1 MDNMK
6 VWGYRRICFLLT
18 LLSCIHW
25 PCYVDA
31 AFTLDTSYLHNVVQ
45 QNAQKTWCFYPA
57 ANQATA
63 VSCGG
68 DFTTVSLV
76 HINTTTS
83 IGYYTPDNTRVG
95 GAEWAIPAANAGRV
109 TLCVSGRAGDGT
121 YLTGCM
127 FVSQDNSLPM
137 GSGCVIAIGQD
148 TVTDG
153 CYVPG
158 QAAYPTG
165 TPATSTATNPSSSH
179 RLGLPHID
187 SSASFS

>member
-1 MDNMK
+1 M
-6 VWGYRRICFLLT
+6 
-18 LLSCIHW
+18 LLS
-25 PCYVDA
+25 
-31 AFTLDTSYLHNVVQ
+31 DTSYLDNVVQ
-45 QNAQKTWCFYPA
+45 QNAQKIWCFYPA

-68 DFTTVSLV
+68 DFAMVSLV
-76 HINTTTS
+76 HINTTRS
-83 IGYYTPDNTRVG
+83 IGYYTLDNTRVG

-121 YLTGCM
+121 YITGCM

-137 GSGCVIAIGQD
+137 GTGCVIAIGQD
-148 TVTDG
+148 TVTDE

-158 QAAYPTG
+158 QAAYSTG
-165 TPATSTATNPSSSH
+165 TTIVHPATSTATNTSSSH

-187 SSASFS
+187 SSMFFS